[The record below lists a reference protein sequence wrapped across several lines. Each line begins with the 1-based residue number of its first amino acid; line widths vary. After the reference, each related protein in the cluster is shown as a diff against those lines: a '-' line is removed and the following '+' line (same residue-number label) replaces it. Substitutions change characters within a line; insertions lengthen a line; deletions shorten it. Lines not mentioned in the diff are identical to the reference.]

1 MSNESP
7 RHGVPPRSADH
18 SHTERQ
24 YESPLS
30 EGAQIPH
37 SSWDSSGHSG
47 EAAGEPM
54 QAGTGHGVA
63 GDRWRGRAAAH
74 DRGGR
79 SGPPPGDAAHGG
91 YHAHDD
97 PDSGGAHAF
106 HPQPASNSGGYEGTG
121 FNRGYGIEARG
132 YRRSE
137 HHADIGTQFG
147 DIGDFDDLYGEGRH
161 GGLGHGRPHTL
172 PRGYR
177 RADERVLDDVCER
190 LSRSGLDVS
199 EVSVR
204 VVDGEVV
211 LEGSVRERGAKYAI
225 ENIADGCLGV
235 KDVDNRLRV
244 AQDVPA
250 RPHPP
255 GR

>member
-1 MSNESP
+1 MRNDPP
-7 RHGVPPRSADH
+7 RHGLRPPSADRRD
-18 SHTERQ
+18 TDRQ

-30 EGAQIPH
+30 EGAQVPH
-37 SSWDSSGHSG
+37 SSWDSSGHEG
-47 EAAGEPM
+47 EAGNEPAG
-54 QAGTGHGVA
+54 AGGHGIA
-63 GDRWRGRAAAH
+63 GDRWRGRAAYG
-74 DRGGR
+74 RGG
-79 SGPPPGDAAHGG
+79 SHDGPQPGGAGQGG
-91 YHAHDD
+91 YHGHDE

-106 HPQPASNSGGYEGTG
+106 HPQPADNSGGYEGTG

-132 YRRSE
+132 YQRSE
-137 HHADIGTQFG
+137 HHEDIGTQFG

-161 GGLGHGRPHTL
+161 GGLGHGRRHSL

-204 VVDGEVV
+204 VVGGEVV
-211 LEGSVRERGAKYAI
+211 LEGSVPERGTKYAI
-225 ENIADGCLGV
+225 ENIADSCLGV
-235 KDVDNRLRV
+235 TDVDNRLRV
-244 AQDVPA
+244 AQDGPA
-250 RPHPP
+250 RPRPP